1 MKKVF
6 LSYSWSDDPLA
17 DEIEAELKQNT
28 QIELHRDKIDLNQ
41 WDGIREYMQSIPE
54 MDYVILLISDAYLK
68 SVNCMYEVL
77 EVMRDRKY
85 RDKIF
90 PAVVA
95 TGIYNAGIRAQ
106 YVIYWQT
113 EYKKLNASL
122 EGIATENIGNL
133 GKDLK
138 RLRDISSNVADFL
151 DIVAGMNNPA
161 IKDVCK
167 AIAYKLSEKEAS
179 TVHEVSENE
188 NRKSEDLFSK
198 LGLSSAAHVVQPTEY
213 EINQFMRAE
222 FDNITNIFS
231 KLCME
236 LQNKSMDY
244 QATSERIDSRTAFY
258 QFYKSGK
265 IIRDVKIFLGNM
277 GTLRIGVSVDNM
289 YIVGNNSWNEAYIHT
304 IKDEKLYLKSTFSFY
319 TEKQEM
325 SGEDVVADIW
335 KRFVEPYLR

>member
-138 RLRDISSNVADFL
+138 RLRDISSNVAEFL
-151 DIVAGMNNPA
+151 DMVAGMNNPA

-179 TVHEVSENE
+179 IVHKVPES
-188 NRKSEDLFSK
+188 DLFSK
-198 LGLSSAAHVVQPTEY
+198 LGLLSAAHVAQPTEY

-244 QATSERIDSRTAFY
+244 QATSERIDSRTVFY

-289 YIVGNNSWNEAYIHT
+289 YIGNNSWNEAYEHT
-304 IKDEKLYLKSTFSFY
+304 IKDGKLYLKTTFSFY
-319 TEKQEM
+319 ADKQEM
-325 SGEDVVADIW
+325 SVEDVVADIW